1 MPASSHII
9 TTRTTDRTTKQDPEL
24 VLAALR
30 THAERVE
37 EHAGAWVAGQSQ
49 EQLDLV
55 RVGPS

>member
-1 MPASSHII
+1 M
-9 TTRTTDRTTKQDPEL
+9 
-24 VLAALR
+24 LAALR

-55 RVGPS
+55 RVGPC